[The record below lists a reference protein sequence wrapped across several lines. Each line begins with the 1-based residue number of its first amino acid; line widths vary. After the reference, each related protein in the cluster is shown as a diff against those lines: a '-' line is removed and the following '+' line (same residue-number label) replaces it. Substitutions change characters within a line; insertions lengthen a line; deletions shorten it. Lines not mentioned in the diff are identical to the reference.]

1 MSAET
6 SAANG
11 LVFHVR
17 TLAPGRSS
25 AEERRVW
32 KSMVDTSV
40 RTGAPLSLQY
50 EGAANAITSY
60 RVFYMLQYAKDAG
73 VRRLSCHL
81 RTGHWTADA
90 KEWLRDS
97 PADANFIDAS

>member
-1 MSAET
+1 MRAENP
-6 SAANG
+6 APNG
-11 LVFHVR
+11 LALHVQ

-25 AEERRVW
+25 AEEMRAW

-40 RTGAPLSLQY
+40 RTGAPLSLRY

-60 RVFYMLQYAKDAG
+60 RVYYMLQYAKDAG

-81 RTGHWTADA
+81 RTKHWTVDA

-97 PADANFIDAS
+97 PADANFIDVP